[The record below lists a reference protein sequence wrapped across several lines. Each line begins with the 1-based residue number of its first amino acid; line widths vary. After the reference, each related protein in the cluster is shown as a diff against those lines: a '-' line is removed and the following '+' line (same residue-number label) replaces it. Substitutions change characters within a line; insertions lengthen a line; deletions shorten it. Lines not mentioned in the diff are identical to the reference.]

1 MLKRMFA
8 IFLAALLLM
17 AVCLT
22 GCSKPADGGKDTSAP
37 DSSKPSE
44 TASDTSSASGAAD
57 VPVVKIAGFYNL
69 SGNSADTGVMA
80 KQGVETAVEWINGN
94 GGIKSLG
101 GAKIEV
107 EFYDTM
113 SDPTQAKAVADRAL
127 ADPDILASIGIGG
140 SAYGVPMLPS
150 MEKAQC
156 AFILNGTSDNFTNQ
170 GYQCIDRFANSGK
183 MFGETQVGFLQYLN
197 DSVGLGATKVGA
209 LYENS
214 ENGITNEA
222 GAKAAA
228 EAAGLDWVY
237 DETFQTGLSDASNI
251 IVNMKKSGVEVVFL
265 TAWSQD
271 CKLLIDAMKSL
282 NYTPILI
289 GSGSSFLFPAFRD
302 ELGDS
307 VEGILSVQTSPW
319 DSQAAPAELQEI
331 AKQYEERYGDYMAE
345 HAVGAFTAVQIA
357 AAAIDKAG
365 ARDRAAVMKACREVD
380 VDTFVG
386 KIHFDESGQNT
397 NIQTAVIQ
405 WQKDEDGEYRPRCV
419 YPDTIKATDFFVT
432 DQMREMFGVK

>member
-1 MLKRMFA
+1 MKKRF
-8 IFLAALLLM
+8 FALLLGIVM
-17 AVCLT
+17 VVTLVSCGGNNSPNT
-22 GCSKPADGGKDTSAP
+22 GGNTSGSGTEDTES
-37 DSSKPSE
+37 
-44 TASDTSSASGAAD
+44 D
-57 VPVVKIAGFYNL
+57 VPTVKIAGFYNL

-80 KQGVETAVEWINGN
+80 QQGVEMAVDWINNN

-127 ADPDILASIGIGG
+127 ADEEILACIGIGG

-170 GYQCIDRFANSGK
+170 GYKCIFRFANDGK
-183 MFGETQVGFLQYLN
+183 MFGETQVGFLKYLN

-214 ENGITNEA
+214 ENGITNAE
-222 GAKAAA
+222 GAKNAAA
-228 EAAGLDWVY
+228 EAGFEWVY
-237 DETFQTGLSDASNI
+237 DETFQTGLTDASNI
-251 IVNMKKSGVEVVFL
+251 VVNMKQSGVEVVFL

-271 CKLLIDAMKSL
+271 CKLLLNAMESL
-282 NYTPILI
+282 DYMPILI

-302 ELGDS
+302 ELGED
-307 VEGILSVQTSPW
+307 VEGILSVQTNPW
-319 DSQAAPAELQEI
+319 DSKAAPQELLDLALE
-331 AKQYEERYGDYMAE
+331 YEERYGDYMAE

-357 AAAIDKAG
+357 AAAIEKAG
-365 ARDRAAVMKACREVD
+365 VRDRAAIMEACRDVD
-380 VDTFVG
+380 IDTFVG
-386 KIHFDESGQNT
+386 PIHFDETGQNT
-397 NIQTAVIQ
+397 NITTAVVQ
-405 WQKDEDGEYRPRCV
+405 WQKDEDGEFRPRCV
-419 YPDTIKATDFFVT
+419 YPDSIKAADFFVT
-432 DQMREMFGVK
+432 DQMRTMFGVE